1 MEAPVPLT
9 RARAPT
15 GVRIC
20 VQSTVTVKDAL
31 ESMKNKHS
39 PWRCFKQIVVPSL
52 PVAPAV
58 EWLNRRF
65 GKVDTGGQVDMGFP
79 PK

>member
-1 MEAPVPLT
+1 MLVPAAAAWRPVPVEAPVPLT

-31 ESMKNKHS
+31 ESMKKKALALALFQADRRTLPARS
-39 PWRCFKQIVVPSL
+39 SCCGVV
-52 PVAPAV
+52 
-58 EWLNRRF
+58 E
-65 GKVDTGGQVDMGFP
+65 
-79 PK
+79 